1 MPDGSQDDDNV
12 TTPRTLENRF
22 LGSLLGLAIG
32 DALGMPVADLTVD
45 QASDRFGE
53 IRDYETRNAGQDDEM
68 PAGEITDETETVLCI
83 AESITANNGRVDAE
97 NINIRML
104 YLAEGPSRHWM
115 PDAMAAGIE
124 AAFPHDGQLPE
135 RDQPDGSLAVAVRG
149 VPIGLVHSVGGF
161 DPGTVVEET
170 RIVTRVSHGGAA
182 QHQLT
187 LDVALAIAGI
197 AREEEIAPIDL
208 GADLSG
214 VAAERNVIAEL
225 VEAATSGKPFDE
237 VVFGAVNALRP
248 ADSAGA
254 LAGAL
259 AGAYAGAS
267 GIPQRLI
274 DGLEARVY
282 LSLAAPWLYKTAARR
297 AGTLIDL
304 RQVP

>member
-32 DALGMPVADLTVD
+32 DALGMPVADLTVE
-45 QASDRFGE
+45 QARERFGE
-53 IRDYETRNAGQDDEM
+53 IRGYETRNAGQDDAM

-97 NINIRML
+97 NINVRML

-135 RDQPDGSLAVAVRG
+135 SNELDGSLAVAVRG
-149 VPIGLVHSVGGF
+149 VPIGLVHAVGGF
-161 DPGTVVEET
+161 DPATVIEET
-170 RIVTRVSHGGAA
+170 RIVTRASHGGVG

-187 LDVALAIAGI
+187 LDVALGIAGI
-197 AREEEIAPIDL
+197 VREEVIDPIHL
-208 GADLSG
+208 GADLGG
-214 VAAERNVIAEL
+214 VAEERAVIADL
-225 VEAATSGKPFDE
+225 LRAATSGASFEE
-237 VVFGAVNALRP
+237 VVFDAVNTRRP

-254 LAGAL
+254 VAGAF
-259 AGAYAGAS
+259 AGAVAGAS
-267 GIPQRLI
+267 GIPQGLI

-304 RQVP
+304 RQV